1 MTPDTSISIAL
12 IISIASLACTLVN
25 TFAGGRTRQRA
36 MIEADK
42 QRQMEIERNFVK
54 INVKLDEFA
63 NQSRELMAENA
74 KKTDELK
81 AVSEKLVLVSEQVKT
96 LFNYKDNHETRIKE
110 LEEKVK

>member
-36 MIEADK
+36 LIEADK

-96 LFNYKDNHETRIKE
+96 LFNYKDNHEVRIKE

>member
-36 MIEADK
+36 LIEADK